1 MSDLNINWV
10 LENFGDKKMNVFDIG
25 CAHVDGDA
33 AMFKKLLPSATVY
46 AFECAEVWKEHN
58 IKAAELRGINYFH
71 MALSD
76 KNDTIT
82 FHPSA
87 SYNGEQWPYSGSI
100 CEPKLTVLP
109 SGTFVWGEPYIVES
123 IKLATFCD
131 THNVTP
137 DIIHIDVQGAEYKV
151 LSNLGNYRPW
161 AIWAEV
167 NEFEN
172 CYETNI
178 THAAFIELL
187 NSLGYTKIYSNNV
200 DELYVL
206 NTLSLTPYYENKIL

>member
-151 LSNLGNYRPW
+151 
-161 AIWAEV
+161 
-167 NEFEN
+167 
-172 CYETNI
+172 
-178 THAAFIELL
+178 
-187 NSLGYTKIYSNNV
+187 
-200 DELYVL
+200 
-206 NTLSLTPYYENKIL
+206 